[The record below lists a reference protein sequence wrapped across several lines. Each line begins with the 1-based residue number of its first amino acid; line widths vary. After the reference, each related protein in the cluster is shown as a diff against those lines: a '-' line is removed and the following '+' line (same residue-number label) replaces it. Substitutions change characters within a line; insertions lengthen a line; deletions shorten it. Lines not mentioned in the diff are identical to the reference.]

1 MSENDTTNEQAPVPS
16 ILPSTHD
23 DSMMEKVQNNLVETD
38 GMERMRALI
47 QAWNN
52 ISRPQE

>member
-1 MSENDTTNEQAPVPS
+1 MSDKEVNEQVPGPL

-23 DSMMEKVQNNLVETD
+23 DSLMEKVQNNLVETE